1 MATILRSN
9 GTFKG
14 SQRTLPSSNAPLP
27 PGAALFADFSSSRFV
42 MQYATGQVKRSAN
55 LAEVLGFSRAST
67 ATRVGASGLIEYLES
82 GEPAIEYHPITGK
95 CLGIRTESVSNN
107 RLAYSQDF
115 TQAASWTASGVTL
128 TASGDKSPDGNV
140 TATKLIETFGSTA
153 SVHTLLAITTMAA
166 TASQPYTFS
175 IWAKANTGKVLQ
187 IAAQGAVVTTQFV
200 NFDLGN
206 GKIGKSSPQV
216 LQATM
221 EQHAN
226 GWYRCAITIAPTLS
240 VSPQFTLALT
250 NSDSSAA
257 ALPSYI
263 PATPG
268 SVWIW
273 GAQAERRDGASSY
286 IPTSGTEGSRAADIC
301 TTPTNADFVSATG
314 GTVLVTCVHPHSIQ
328 SVSGTYNALACAA
341 VLDNTAA
348 GASLRF
354 SYRNLTTNNG
364 RAQWAAADAAGVS
377 QSLEIYSLS
386 PVRDSEQSAIFSF
399 DKSSLNLK
407 LFDGFNWYSQA
418 VTALPDALNRLAIGR
433 SYIGPENWFNG
444 HIKKI
449 VYWPTALNT
458 YEMER
463 AISNLA

>member
-1 MATILRSN
+1 MATILKSN

-27 PGAALFADFSSSRFV
+27 VGAALFADFSSSRYV
-42 MQYATGQVKRSAN
+42 MQYASGQVTRSAN

-67 ATRVGASGLIEYLES
+67 ATRVGATGLIEYLEA
-82 GEPAIEYHPITGK
+82 GEPAIEYHPITGN

-115 TQAASWTASGVTL
+115 TQAASWTPSGVTL
-128 TASGDKSPDGNV
+128 SVNDEKSPDGNT
-140 TATKLIETFGSTA
+140 TATSLIETAGSA
-153 SVHTLLAITTMAA
+153 AVVHSLEAITTMAA
-166 TASQPYTFS
+166 TAGQPYTFS
-175 IWAKANTGKVLQ
+175 IWAKAHTGTVLQ
-187 IAAQGAVVTTQFV
+187 MAAQGAVATTQFV

-206 GKIGKSSPQV
+206 GQIGKSSPQV

-221 EQHAN
+221 EPHTN

-250 NSDSSAA
+250 KSDSSAA
-257 ALPSYI
+257 ALPSYV
-263 PATPG
+263 PDVPG

-286 IPTSGTEGSRAADIC
+286 IPTSGAEGSRAADIC
-301 TTPTNADFVSATG
+301 TTPTSADFVSATG
-314 GTVLVTCVHPHSIQ
+314 GTLLMTCVHPHSIQ
-328 SVSGTYNALACAA
+328 SVSGVYNALACAV

-364 RAQWAAADAAGVS
+364 RAQWATADAAGVS

-399 DKSSLNLK
+399 DTPSLNLK
-407 LFDGFNWYSQA
+407 LFDGFNWYSRS
-418 VTALPDALNRLAIGR
+418 VTALPPALNRLAIGR

-444 HIKKI
+444 HIKKV
-449 VYWPTALNT
+449 VYWPTALSVD
-458 YEMER
+458 EMER
-463 AISNLA
+463 AISYLA